1 MGMSCGVSSN
11 FINRIN
17 ASFSS
22 ELTTPTA
29 IPFFLS
35 IYIFK
40 GNMVSSMI

>member
-29 IPFFLS
+29 IPFFSVFTSLKE
-35 IYIFK
+35 Y
-40 GNMVSSMI
+40 GPQA